1 MRLAIIEDDQLLRE
15 NLRLLLGGESGI
27 TIVGVFGSAEDA
39 LSAVKKGEVPDVML
53 VDIGLPGMSGVEFIR
68 CIKNMHPD
76 IEIMVYTVFEDR
88 DTIFSALKAG
98 ATGYV
103 LKGATPRELV
113 ESLHNLYNGGSPMS
127 PKIARALIKDFQE
140 AVDEQYLLTHR
151 EKEILS
157 CIEKGLSYK
166 ETADRL
172 NVSPHT
178 VHSHIKKIYEK
189 LQAKS
194 RAEALIKARRKGII

>member
-1 MRLAIIEDDQLLRE
+1 MRLVIIEDDVLLRE
-15 NLRLLLGGESGI
+15 NLKLLLGGEAGI
-27 TIVGVFGSAEDA
+27 TVVGAFGSAEDA
-39 LSAVKKGEVPDVML
+39 LLALKEVIPDVLL
-53 VDIGLPGMSGVEFIR
+53 VDIGLPRMSGVEFIKYA
-68 CIKNMHPD
+68 KNMHPEV
-76 IEIMVYTVFEDR
+76 EIMAYTVFEDK

-98 ATGYV
+98 ATGYI
-103 LKGATPRELV
+103 LKGATPRELI
-113 ESLHNLYNGGSPMS
+113 ESIHNLYEGGSPMS

-140 AVDEQYLLTHR
+140 AVDEQYILSHR
-151 EKEILS
+151 EKEVLS

-166 ETADRL
+166 ETADKL

-194 RAEALIKARRKGII
+194 RVEALLKARRKGII